1 MVILG
6 GAGSLMGPVIGA
18 IILTIAPEIFR
29 FAQNYR
35 MMIIGIVMVI
45 GVIANERG
53 WGQTIS
59 FKFKELF
66 NKKKTARQYLTVH
79 RYQLPPPPPENPP
92 PEKPDEENPPPP
104 GVVEPVELNTA
115 VE

>member
-1 MVILG
+1 MLYSSFSILFYLLFT
-6 GAGSLMGPVIGA
+6 SL
-18 IILTIAPEIFR
+18 LLL
-29 FAQNYR
+29 
-35 MMIIGIVMVI
+35 
-45 GVIANERG
+45 
-53 WGQTIS
+53 TIS
-59 FKFKELF
+59 FSEEPTFFKVFEVFLIF